1 MRKSCSV
8 KIIFPKC
15 FQLFPITIILNFFQ
29 MLLFESIINYYKNPF
44 IHLLIVSIGQS
55 FTIFIYL
62 YNNKKKEEYSFY
74 SENKKDLNEKINLR
88 ITKLYVLGLLVL
100 CVLTDILGNIKYE
113 YIIYS
118 QKMKNILK
126 ARIQFLLEFIFF
138 NNLICVVELNFLKI
152 KIHRHHI
159 LGMGINSIFLFSSFI
174 YYSFQIKEEFSLSIV
189 VSFILIIII
198 SFETQFLKIIYYI
211 IPKKINFEY
220 FINMN
225 LISFIK
231 GIIQFIF
238 CLILEYFFSDK
249 FKYQF
254 SNKPY
259 KLFNLLEILAQIHI
273 SLKILFILFYCIICC
288 FQITYTLKIIEES
301 RPSYNLIPIFFS
313 LFFFRILESFYYIPF
328 NIAIIMIISLTF
340 QIIGTL
346 IFCESIIVSYCNFDR
361 NTIHIISKRSEN
373 EVINDLAHFE
383 DESSVDN

>member
-8 KIIFPKC
+8 KILFPKC
-15 FQLFPITIILNFFQ
+15 FKFFPITIILNFFQ
-29 MLLFESIINYYKNPF
+29 MLLFESITNYHKNPF
-44 IHLLIVSIGQS
+44 IHLLFVSIGQS
-55 FTIFIYL
+55 FTIFIFL
-62 YNNKKKEEYSFY
+62 YHNKKKEEYSFY
-74 SENKKDLNEKINLR
+74 SENKKDLNEKTNLR
-88 ITKLYVLGLLVL
+88 TKLYGLGLLVL
-100 CVLTDILGNIKYE
+100 CALTDILGNIKYE

-174 YYSFQIKEEFSLSIV
+174 YYSFQIKEEFSLFIV

-198 SFETQFLKIIYYI
+198 SFQTQFLKIIYYI
-211 IPKKINFEY
+211 IPKKLNFEY

-231 GIIQFIF
+231 GIIQIIF
-238 CLILEYFFSDK
+238 CLLLEYFFNDK

-259 KLFNLLEILAQIHI
+259 KIFNLLEILAQIHI
-273 SLKILFILFYCIICC
+273 SLQILFILFYCIICC

-301 RPSYNLIPIFFS
+301 RPSYNLIPMFFS
-313 LFFFRILESFYYIPF
+313 LFLFRILESFYYIPF
-328 NIAIIMIISLTF
+328 NIAIVMIISLTF

-361 NTIHIISKRSEN
+361 NTIYIISKRSEIETIQIITSYIEN
-373 EVINDLAHFE
+373 EMK
-383 DESSVDN
+383 

>member
-8 KIIFPKC
+8 KILFPKC
-15 FQLFPITIILNFFQ
+15 FKFFPITIILNFFQ
-29 MLLFESIINYYKNPF
+29 MLLFESITNYYKNPF
-44 IHLLIVSIGQS
+44 IHLLFVSIGQS
-55 FTIFIYL
+55 FTIFIFL
-62 YNNKKKEEYSFY
+62 YHNKKKEEHSFY
-74 SENKKDLNEKINLR
+74 SENKKDLNEKTNLR
-88 ITKLYVLGLLVL
+88 TKLYSLGLLVL
-100 CVLTDILGNIKYE
+100 CALTDILGNIKYE

-174 YYSFQIKEEFSLSIV
+174 YYSFQIKEEFSLFLV

-198 SFETQFLKIIYYI
+198 SFQTQFLKIIYYI
-211 IPKKINFEY
+211 IPKKLNFEY

-238 CLILEYFFSDK
+238 CLILEYFFNDK

-259 KLFNLLEILAQIHI
+259 KIFNLLEILAQIHI
-273 SLKILFILFYCIICC
+273 SLQILFILFYCIICC

-301 RPSYNLIPIFFS
+301 RPSYNLIPMFFS
-313 LFFFRILESFYYIPF
+313 LFLFRILESFYYIPF
-328 NIAIIMIISLTF
+328 NIAIVMIISLTF

-346 IFCESIIVSYCNFDR
+346 IFCESIIISYCNFDR
-361 NTIHIISKRSEN
+361 NTIYIISKRSEIETIQIITSYIEN
-373 EVINDLAHFE
+373 EMK
-383 DESSVDN
+383 

>member
-74 SENKKDLNEKINLR
+74 CENKKDLNEKINLR
-88 ITKLYVLGLLVL
+88 TTKLYVLGLLVL

-361 NTIHIISKRSEN
+361 NTIYIISKRSEN

>member
-1 MRKSCSV
+1 MY
-8 KIIFPKC
+8 
-15 FQLFPITIILNFFQ
+15 QLGNH
-29 MLLFESIINYYKNPF
+29 LLFFFFYIR
-44 IHLLIVSIGQS
+44 
-55 FTIFIYL
+55 
-62 YNNKKKEEYSFY
+62 KKKEEYSFY
-74 SENKKDLNEKINLR
+74 SENKKDLNEKTNLR
-88 ITKLYVLGLLVL
+88 TKLYVIGLLVL
-100 CVLTDILGNIKYE
+100 CALTDILGNIKYE

-174 YYSFQIKEEFSLSIV
+174 YYSFQIKEEFSLFIV

-198 SFETQFLKIIYYI
+198 SFQTQFLKIIYYI
-211 IPKKINFEY
+211 IPKKLNFEY

-231 GIIQFIF
+231 GIIQIIF
-238 CLILEYFFSDK
+238 CLLLEYFFNDK

-259 KLFNLLEILAQIHI
+259 KIFNLLEILAQIHI
-273 SLKILFILFYCIICC
+273 SLQILFILFYCIICC

-313 LFFFRILESFYYIPF
+313 LFLFRILESFYYIPF
-328 NIAIIMIISLTF
+328 NIAIVMIISLTF

-361 NTIHIISKRSEN
+361 NTIYIISKRSEN
-373 EVINDLAHFE
+373 ETIQIITSYIENE
-383 DESSVDN
+383 MK